1 VTGGPADDTTRIKVG
16 DDGQIQEAFV
26 GFDVGNIRHPS
37 GIWCCHIKLPIQR
50 IVDHDRWFAAMLT
63 RLAWLAFVANL
74 SANAR
79 QTGQSSNAVWA
90 TGLALFDQIV
100 MQFAVSV
107 NLAAVFSRIREQ
119 FGLTGILTRTLT

>member
-1 VTGGPADDTTRIKVG
+1 
-16 DDGQIQEAFV
+16 
-26 GFDVGNIRHPS
+26 
-37 GIWCCHIKLPIQR
+37 
-50 IVDHDRWFAAMLT
+50 MLT
-63 RLAWLAFVANL
+63 RLAFVANL